1 MKNKKKIDLVI
12 LAGGFGTRIKKYL
25 KGKPKPMIKFDKFNF
40 FGYAD
45 FNKKRIYRKVSL
57 SDGVISIQDFSND
70 VELGKYASW
79 GEEKNGIKVEFSEG
93 YKRFI

>member
-1 MKNKKKIDLVI
+1 MKFPKDTAFDCFKLNNVSS
-12 LAGGFGTRIKKYL
+12 
-25 KGKPKPMIKFDKFNF
+25 GKVLKFDKFNF
-40 FGYAD
+40 IGYAD
-45 FNKKRIYRKVSL
+45 FNKQRIYRKVSL

-70 VELGKYASW
+70 VELSEYASW

>member
-1 MKNKKKIDLVI
+1 MKFPNDTAFDCFKLNNVSS
-12 LAGGFGTRIKKYL
+12 
-25 KGKPKPMIKFDKFNF
+25 GKVLKFDKFNF

-70 VELGKYASW
+70 VELGEYASW